1 MCIRTAIQRTIH
13 KHTKDGDLIAQF
25 LVSTM
30 QGETADAKICHRLD
44 AAKQLIKY
52 GYDDPQ
58 DPAQS
63 ESIIHDMLIP
73 TPEELAL
80 ENPARAEQ
88 ASAHGNLNP
97 VHGKQTSTHGNQ
109 NPTRVEQ
116 GSASGEPNTAQG
128 KKNPGR
134 GEPVQPPTHLD
145 IINYAIARHI
155 RKETADGYTIVTFLI
170 DVMRDKQLP
179 APFVSKKRRFTPAD
193 RMAAAKE
200 LLRRGFGDFSARPR
214 LDDRLDGINDYDTLH
229 TDLAKRM
236 RDYTDNGTAAV
247 RFLLDVMTER
257 DPEDGFSAHHRIS
270 AARELLR
277 RAWDINFDAVTWKD
291 VEDYC
296 REQTSPRLS
305 VGQKKMLAGMQA
317 FLDEYDRYDDV
328 DYEAIAKED
337 EEREYRRET
346 GAAPLTKKVRLPQAA
361 NPDSA
366 PPAPSRQQDEPQDEY
381 IEYAGYGPSD
391 PDPTVDYYY
400 EPLTPE
406 EQAKFDAE
414 LALEFAQEEESDL
427 EELPNMPPPQ
437 LKYDPFHQLAAA
449 IAARAPAIC
458 APQKPRIRSP

>member
-30 QGETADAKICHRLD
+30 QGETAGAKICHRLD

-58 DPAQS
+58 DPAQG

-88 ASAHGNLNP
+88 AST
-97 VHGKQTSTHGNQ
+97 HGKLNSTHA
-109 NPTRVEQ
+109 EQ
-116 GSASGEPNTAQG
+116 GSARGEQNPAQG
-128 KKNPGR
+128 KKNPVR
-134 GEPVQPPTHLD
+134 DEPAEPPTHLD

-155 RKETADGYTIVTFLI
+155 RKETADGYTIVAFLI

-214 LDDRLDGINDYDTLH
+214 LDDQLDGINDYDALH

-317 FLDEYDRYDDV
+317 FLDEYDQYDDV

-346 GAAPLTKKVRLPQAA
+346 GAAPRAKKIQLPQAA

-366 PPAPSRQQDEPQDEY
+366 PPAPSQPKDEY

-414 LALEFAQEEESDL
+414 LALEFAQEEELDL
-427 EELPNMPPPQ
+427 EQLQNMPPPQ
-437 LKYDPFHQLAAA
+437 LKYDPFQQIAAA
-449 IAARAPAIC
+449 IAARTPAIC

>member
-30 QGETADAKICHRLD
+30 QGETAGAKICHRLD

-58 DPAQS
+58 DPAQG
-63 ESIIHDMLIP
+63 ESVIHDMLIP

-80 ENPARAEQ
+80 ENPIRAEQTSTHGKPNSAHGNQNLARAEQ
-88 ASAHGNLNP
+88 ASAHG
-97 VHGKQTSTHGNQ
+97 KQD
-109 NPTRVEQ
+109 P
-116 GSASGEPNTAQG
+116 AQG
-128 KKNPGR
+128 KKNPVR
-134 GEPVQPPTHLD
+134 GETAEPPTHLD

-214 LDDRLDGINDYDTLH
+214 LDDQLDGINDYDTLH

-337 EEREYRRET
+337 EEREYQRET
-346 GAAPLTKKVRLPQAA
+346 GAAPPTKKIRLPQAA
-361 NPDSA
+361 NTDSA

-381 IEYAGYGPSD
+381 IEYAGYGPAD

-414 LALEFAQEEESDL
+414 LALEFAQEEELDL
-427 EELPNMPPPQ
+427 EELQNMPPPQ
-437 LKYDPFHQLAAA
+437 LKYDPFQQIAAA
-449 IAARAPAIC
+449 IAARTPAIC